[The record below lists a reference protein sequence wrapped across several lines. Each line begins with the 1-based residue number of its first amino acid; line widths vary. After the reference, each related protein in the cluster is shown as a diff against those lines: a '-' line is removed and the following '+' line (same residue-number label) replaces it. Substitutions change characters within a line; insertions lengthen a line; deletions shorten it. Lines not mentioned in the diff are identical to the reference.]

1 MSTLA
6 EAARNDDAVKI
17 ERLEGEMLA
26 LPQVECPVDHFFASG
41 VYVRQMTAPAG
52 TLIVGHEH
60 KTEHVCI
67 LLKGSMTIAT
77 PEGVRTVSA
86 PLTFIAPPGRKVAVV
101 LEDIVFQNI
110 HATEERDLDKIEA
123 QIITKSET
131 WNDAQALVERLR
143 VHELSDRGESWVG

>member
-17 ERLEGEMLA
+17 ERLEGAMLA

-77 PEGVRTVSA
+77 TEGVRTVSA

-131 WNDAQALVERLR
+131 WNDAHALVERLR
-143 VHELSDRGESWVG
+143 AYELSDRGES

>member
-6 EAARNDDAVKI
+6 EAVRNDDAVKI
-17 ERLEGEMLA
+17 ERLEGAMLA

-77 PEGVRTVSA
+77 PEGVKTVSA

-143 VHELSDRGESWVG
+143 VHELSDRGES

>member
-6 EAARNDDAVKI
+6 EAVRNDDAVKI
-17 ERLEGEMLA
+17 ERLEGAMLA

-143 VHELSDRGESWVG
+143 VHELSDRGES

>member
-1 MSTLA
+1 MTTLA
-6 EAARNDDAVKI
+6 EAVRNDDAVKI
-17 ERLEGEMLA
+17 ERLEGAMLA

-143 VHELSDRGESWVG
+143 DHELSDRSAPWVG

>member
-1 MSTLA
+1 MNTLA
-6 EAARNDDAVKI
+6 ETRANDDAEKI
-17 ERLEGEMLA
+17 ERLEGAMLA
-26 LPQVECPVDHFFASG
+26 LPQVDCPIDHFFASG

-77 PEGVRTVSA
+77 PEGVKTVSA
-86 PLTFIAPPGRKVAVV
+86 PLTFIAPPGRKVALV
-101 LEDIVFQNI
+101 LEDIVFQNV

-123 QIITKSET
+123 QLVIKSDAYNET
-131 WNDAQALVERLR
+131 HALLERLR
-143 VHELSDRGESWVG
+143 VHELSDRSAPWVG

>member
-77 PEGVRTVSA
+77 PKGVRTVSA

-101 LEDIVFQNI
+101 LEDIVFQNV

-131 WNDAQALVERLR
+131 WNDAQALLERLR
-143 VHELSDRGESWVG
+143 VHELSDRGES

>member
-6 EAARNDDAVKI
+6 EAVRNDDAVKI
-17 ERLEGEMLA
+17 ERLEGAMLA

-131 WNDAQALVERLR
+131 WNDAHALVERLR
-143 VHELSDRGESWVG
+143 DHELSDRSAPWVG

>member
-143 VHELSDRGESWVG
+143 VHELSDRGES

>member
-1 MSTLA
+1 MTTLA
-6 EAARNDDAVKI
+6 EAVRNDDAVKI
-17 ERLEGEMLA
+17 ERLEGAMLA

-101 LEDIVFQNI
+101 LEDIVFQNV

-131 WNDAQALVERLR
+131 WNDAQALLERLR
-143 VHELSDRGESWVG
+143 VHELSDRGES

>member
-6 EAARNDDAVKI
+6 EAVRNDDAVKI
-17 ERLEGEMLA
+17 ERLEGAMLA

-143 VHELSDRGESWVG
+143 DHELSDRSAPWVG

>member
-6 EAARNDDAVKI
+6 EAVRNDDAVKI
-17 ERLEGEMLA
+17 ERLEGAMLA

-131 WNDAQALVERLR
+131 WNDAQALLERLR
-143 VHELSDRGESWVG
+143 VHELSDRGES

>member
-6 EAARNDDAVKI
+6 EASREDDALKI
-17 ERLEGEMLA
+17 ERLEGAMLA
-26 LPQVECPVDHFFASG
+26 LPQVDCPIDHFFASG

-77 PEGVRTVSA
+77 SEGVKTVSA
-86 PLTFIAPPGRKVAVV
+86 PLTFIATPGRKVAIV

-110 HATEERDLDKIEA
+110 HATNETDLDKIEA
-123 QIITKSET
+123 QLVVKSDAYNET
-131 WNDAQALVERLR
+131 HALLERLR
-143 VHELSDRGESWVG
+143 VHELSDRGL

>member
-6 EAARNDDAVKI
+6 EASREDDALKI
-17 ERLEGEMLA
+17 ERLEGAMLA
-26 LPQVECPVDHFFASG
+26 LPQVDCPIDHFFASG

-77 PEGVRTVSA
+77 PEGVKTVSA
-86 PLTFIAPPGRKVAVV
+86 PLTFIATPGRKVAIV

-110 HATEERDLDKIEA
+110 HATNETDLDKIEA
-123 QIITKSET
+123 QLVVKSDAYNET
-131 WNDAQALVERLR
+131 HALLERLR
-143 VHELSDRGESWVG
+143 VHELSDRGL